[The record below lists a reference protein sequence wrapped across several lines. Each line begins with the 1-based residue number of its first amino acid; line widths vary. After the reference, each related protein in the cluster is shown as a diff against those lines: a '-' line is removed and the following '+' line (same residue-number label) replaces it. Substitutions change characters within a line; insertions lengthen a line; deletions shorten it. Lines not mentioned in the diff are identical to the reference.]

1 MRTIGCLQSFAQRPH
16 PAGPAVIHSLLA
28 GQQGGRRC
36 RNPARTR
43 LEETMAGDFDKRR
56 RRGLLGSRPRRPRMR
71 LGGCLLWLL
80 GLLIVLVILALL
92 FGGFQKGT
100 KVNGTGPP
108 PTGEAVSAARAG
120 LPAVEGQ

>member
-1 MRTIGCLQSFAQRPH
+1 
-16 PAGPAVIHSLLA
+16 
-28 GQQGGRRC
+28 
-36 RNPARTR
+36 
-43 LEETMAGDFDKRR
+43 MAGDFDKR

-108 PTGEAVSAARAG
+108 LARPCQLRA
-120 LPAVEGQ
+120 PACPWRGQ

>member
-56 RRGLLGSRPRRPRMR
+56 RRGLLGSRPRRARMR
-71 LGGCLLWLL
+71 LGGWLLWLL
-80 GLLIVLVILALL
+80 GLPLLPVLLA
-92 FGGFQKGT
+92 
-100 KVNGTGPP
+100 PP
-108 PTGEAVSAARAG
+108 FRG
-120 LPAVEGQ
+120 LPKGPQGNRNRPP

>member
-1 MRTIGCLQSFAQRPH
+1 
-16 PAGPAVIHSLLA
+16 
-28 GQQGGRRC
+28 
-36 RNPARTR
+36 
-43 LEETMAGDFDKRR
+43 
-56 RRGLLGSRPRRPRMR
+56 MR

-108 PTGEAVSAARAG
+108 LAKPCQPRGPACRPWRGTVKGEWGGGRRVGALGGPGVVPRTAQPLQVSS
-120 LPAVEGQ
+120 VT

>member
-1 MRTIGCLQSFAQRPH
+1 VPG
-16 PAGPAVIHSLLA
+16 
-28 GQQGGRRC
+28 
-36 RNPARTR
+36 NPARTR
-43 LEETMAGDFDKRR
+43 LEETMAGHFDKRR
-56 RRGLLGSRPRRPRMR
+56 RRGPLRSRPRRPRMR

-108 PTGEAVSAARAG
+108 GSTAAAGQLRYLTRAAPGPRPAATAEAGAPT
-120 LPAVEGQ
+120 

>member
-1 MRTIGCLQSFAQRPH
+1 VPG
-16 PAGPAVIHSLLA
+16 
-28 GQQGGRRC
+28 
-36 RNPARTR
+36 NPARTR
-43 LEETMAGDFDKRR
+43 LEETMAGHFDKRW
-56 RRGLLGSRPRRPRMR
+56 RRGPLGSRPRRPRLR

-108 PTGEAVSAARAG
+108 LAKPCQPRW
-120 LPAVEGQ
+120 PAC